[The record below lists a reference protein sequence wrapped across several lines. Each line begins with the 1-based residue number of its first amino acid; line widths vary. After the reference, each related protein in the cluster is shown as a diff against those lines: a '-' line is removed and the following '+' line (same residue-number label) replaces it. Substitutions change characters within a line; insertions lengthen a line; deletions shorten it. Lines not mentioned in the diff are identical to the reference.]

1 MHGHA
6 YDVWTSAGPG
16 KKLCT
21 DHDVEFPSTRSCP
34 QCAGP
39 ARLNLRDKDGEKI
52 DPFPELTAALGPVM
66 AENRIMAERYAA
78 IAKMFTDGGES
89 RGIQPNATA
98 AAAMYRLEAQRV
110 DRVHDDL
117 RLLANWRRTA
127 ALEERRRWSERPPAD
142 APGVGAAKSKEAEVH

>member
-1 MHGHA
+1 M
-6 YDVWTSAGPG
+6 WITSGPG
-16 KKLCT
+16 KKSCT
-21 DHDVEFPSTRSCP
+21 EHTVEFPSTRSCP

-39 ARLNLRDKDGEKI
+39 ARLNLRDENGEKV

-78 IAKMFTDGGES
+78 IAKAFADGDEAH
-89 RGIQPNATA
+89 GITPNPTA
-98 AAAMYRLEAQRV
+98 AAAMYRLEAQRI

-127 ALEERRRWSERPPAD
+127 ALEERRRWSERPPAT
-142 APGVGAAKSKEAEVH
+142 APGIGAAKTKEAEVH